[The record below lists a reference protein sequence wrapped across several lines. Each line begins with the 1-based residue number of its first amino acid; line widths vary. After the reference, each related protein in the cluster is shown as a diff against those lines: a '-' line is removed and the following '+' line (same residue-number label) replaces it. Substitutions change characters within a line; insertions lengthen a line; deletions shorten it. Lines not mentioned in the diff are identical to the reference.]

1 MNTDAAKVDSA
12 RSSSPAERMRLYRNR
27 RRSGMRTVRI
37 LLHVTEIEALIRK
50 GYLDHKSRDDRDAV
64 EFAISSFVDDALTN
78 QA

>member
-1 MNTDAAKVDSA
+1 MNTEIANLPV
-12 RSSSPAERMRLYRNR
+12 RSSTSAAERMRLYRKR

-37 LLHVTEIEALIRK
+37 QLHVTDIEALIHK